1 MPRGYGGVGVIW
13 RKEIDH
19 IIRPLEDGSE
29 KLQCIEIHGNK
40 NSRLQVISV
49 YLPAKGSKNHVTEFQ
64 ECIDE
69 IYELIQEYGNIH
81 TILIEGDLNED
92 LNNASGSKRNNY
104 LREFINEGQLKF
116 NNTSKTFT
124 NANGK
129 ECSEIDYFLHNLSIS
144 SNKEVLGSITSN
156 TSDHYPIRMEFK
168 FEYKAYEKGNKDV
181 QKIERKIK
189 WEKVDADLYS
199 AMVQTDIDQ
208 LKSQLI
214 NNEWA
219 LNDVISKTS
228 QVMKNAA
235 ILSSSAKTNY
245 NAKP

>member
-1 MPRGYGGVGVIW
+1 LISEIHGEINYVGKGVDINDPLLPVSMPRGYGGIAVIW

-19 IIRPLEDGSE
+19 IIKPLEDGSE
-29 KLQCIEIHGNK
+29 KIQCIEIHGNK

-69 IYELIQEYGNIH
+69 IYELIQKYGNTH
-81 TILIEGDLNED
+81 KILIEGDLNED

-104 LREFINEGQLKF
+104 LREFINEGKLKF
-116 NNTSKTFT
+116 NNTSKTFI

-129 ECSEIDYFLHNLSIS
+129 ECSEIDYFLHNLSTS
-144 SNKEVLGSITSN
+144 SNKEVLDSITSN

-168 FEYKAYEKGNKDV
+168 FEHKAYEKGIKDV

-189 WEKVDADLYS
+189 WKKVDKDLYS
-199 AMVQTDIDQ
+199 AMVQPDIDQ

-214 NNEWA
+214 NNE
-219 LNDVISKTS
+219 
-228 QVMKNAA
+228 
-235 ILSSSAKTNY
+235 
-245 NAKP
+245 